1 MTETPIVAISGNSS
15 FPLRRKGVKIAAL
28 ISQPSAAPTTNA
40 TADAD
45 DVTGADQ
52 MHEEIGGEG
61 TERDEVGVREI
72 DLHEHAVNQRQA

>member
-15 FPLRRKGVKIAAL
+15 LPLRRKGVKIAAL
-28 ISQPSAAPTTNA
+28 ISQPSAAPTTNCD
-40 TADAD
+40 ADAD
-45 DVTGADQ
+45 DVAGADQ